1 MKNEYPQFEGG
12 QFDVVSHTQ
21 LILELIES
29 GRIKPKLKQAEKV
42 VFHDPCYMARYNNSV
57 GTPRKILDSIE
68 GITRVENL
76 ERGKTAMC
84 CGAGGGQMWMESST
98 KKINFIRLTD
108 LRKSASTVAVGC
120 PHCLTMFESAMSDD
134 KVLSGMDIIELSEIV
149 ADGLNEEAQNG

>member
-1 MKNEYPQFEGG
+1 M
-12 QFDVVSHTQ
+12 VSHTQ
-21 LILELIES
+21 FILGLIES
-29 GRIKPKLKQAEKV
+29 GRIKSTLKQPEKV

-57 GTPRKILDSIE
+57 GTPRKILDAID
-68 GITRVENL
+68 GLTRVENL
-76 ERGKTAMC
+76 QRGKTAMC

-134 KVLSGMDIIELSEIV
+134 KVLSGMDIIELSELV
-149 ADGLNEEAQNG
+149 AAGLEEKVQNG